1 VAGPPVSSVL
11 PRFLL
16 GLAGALAA
24 GLVVFRGQL
33 LNPAA
38 LPFQCVTVGA
48 LAAAML
54 ALVRVSRHGAALLL
68 VAAFGLAR
76 YGFAGSVGWLPGISG
91 FLLAAGVYLVA
102 VIFDLLARGG
112 LVLGKFL
119 LVGPLIG
126 GLYLALTPFTDFYTL
141 TSDDVT
147 RTLMLRFLVGMIL
160 GDGAGLGVELAD
172 LPAAAAAAR
181 KRAAETE
188 GRESD

>member
-1 VAGPPVSSVL
+1 VAGLSVKSFL
-11 PRFLL
+11 PRFLI

-24 GLVVFRGQL
+24 GFVVFRWQA

-38 LPFQCVTVGA
+38 LPFQCITVGA
-48 LAAAML
+48 LTAAML
-54 ALVRVSRHGAALLL
+54 TLVRISRHGAALLL
-68 VAAFGLAR
+68 VVAFGLAR

-91 FLLAAGVYLVA
+91 FLLAAGIYLVA

-126 GLYLALTPFTDFYTL
+126 GIYLALTPFTDFYTL

-181 KRAAETE
+181 RRAAEADE
-188 GRESD
+188 EQSE